1 MRVTV
6 LPALMLAVAPS
17 VTAFAPAAGFT
28 LAKMGS
34 PAVQPRASASMSA
47 RRPARLMDL
56 KATAAYPLQETITG
70 GPREEA
76 DYTVPEW
83 RKKVDLA
90 AWANEV
96 REVEKKYRAQQTVEE
111 DVAHMKKMLNWT
123 YVLYAVGLAT
133 AGIATPFLFNPI
145 SALCISTAIC
155 MRWTMIGHHVCHGGY
170 NAQVGIG
177 DRFHRSTFARGP
189 VARFVDWCDWMLPEA
204 WDVEHNFHHHY
215 ELGEGRDPDLL
226 ERNAHNVRISKLPK
240 ALKYVEM
247 FALALMWKWFYY
259 APNTIKEMYDRQIML
274 AKKKGDHSIVQP
286 FQMPKAPGD
295 FHGSGDVTKAAT
307 IKHVVSEMFKFNF
320 LPAKVMFACLGPYF
334 AAHFIITPLIFYAL
348 FGATVAA
355 TAFATMAA
363 AEIFTNMHSFLIV
376 VPNHAGEDVYRFKT
390 PVKVKTDDF
399 YLRAVIGSVNF
410 RTGGDVN
417 DFLHG
422 WLNYQ
427 IEHHMFA
434 DMSMLSYQRM
444 APEIKAICEKHGVP
458 YVQENVFERLRK
470 TLQVGVGSRDMLVY
484 EHGDAKPWMNALK
497 PASA

>member
-1 MRVTV
+1 
-6 LPALMLAVAPS
+6 
-17 VTAFAPAAGFT
+17 
-28 LAKMGS
+28 
-34 PAVQPRASASMSA
+34 
-47 RRPARLMDL
+47 
-56 KATAAYPLQETITG
+56 
-70 GPREEA
+70 
-76 DYTVPEW
+76 
-83 RKKVDLA
+83 
-90 AWANEV
+90 
-96 REVEKKYRAQQTVEE
+96 
-111 DVAHMKKMLNWT
+111 
-123 YVLYAVGLAT
+123 
-133 AGIATPFLFNPI
+133 
-145 SALCISTAIC
+145 